1 MLLNKRIVLGT
12 LLIMGILAILLSYPL
27 DSANAASGTK
37 DATPLQPIIDG
48 SKSGEVLVLEPGM
61 YAGPVSIDKSISIR
75 GDSSVTVLNSE
86 AESTITIRSD
96 GVTLQGFTVQHFT
109 NEPTAAIQVEGDRV
123 EIRDLDIQS
132 QSFGIVLRGSVD
144 GLIHSNTISWAGPE
158 SASSGQK
165 GNGIDLYN
173 SHRNHIENNKIKG
186 MRDGIYL
193 ENSRNLTVRGNTLLH
208 TRYGIHCMYI
218 DGSSVVDNVGEN
230 NSTGAMIMGVKNTV
244 VSGNSFRKQSENV
257 HSQGILLYDVHRSTI
272 QNNVVEG
279 NRVGMNIAES
289 SGNEIRRNAVL
300 RNFIGIQLVLA
311 EDNQFIRNQFV
322 SNVIE
327 ASAMDSRNNE
337 MKENYWDSFQGLDLN
352 DDGISELSYE
362 INPFY
367 EQVVNRNSAYQLFFQ
382 SPGMLFMSSLFT
394 EGKEEWAT
402 DRSPLISMKAESLAA
417 ETGAQAVKETTEVW
431 IIGCILLGMATFIMI
446 YTGVL
451 RK

>member
-1 MLLNKRIVLGT
+1 MMLNGRIVLGML
-12 LLIMGILAILLSYPL
+12 LLIGILAIPLSYPL
-27 DSANAASGTK
+27 DTAKAAPEIK
-37 DATPLQPIIDG
+37 DAIPLQPFIDG
-48 SKSGEVLVLEPGM
+48 SESGEVLVLEPGM

-75 GDSSVTVLNSE
+75 GDSSVTVLNTD

-96 GVTLQGFTVQHFT
+96 GVTLQGFTVQHLT
-109 NEPTAAIQVEGDRV
+109 NEPTAAIQVEGDHV
-123 EIRDLDIQS
+123 EITGLDIQS

-144 GLIHSNTISWAGPE
+144 GLIHSNTISWAGPK

-173 SHRNHIENNKIKG
+173 SHRTQIEDNQMTG

-193 ENSRNLTVRGNTLLH
+193 ENSRNLTVKGNTLLH
-208 TRYGIHCMYI
+208 NRYGIHCMYI

-230 NSTGAMIMGVKNTV
+230 NSTGAMVMGVKNTV

-257 HSQGILLYDVHRSTI
+257 HSQGILLYDVQLSRI

-289 SGNEIRRNAVL
+289 SGNEIRGNAVL

-311 EDNQFIRNQFV
+311 EDNQFTRNQFV

-327 ASAMDSRNNE
+327 ASAMDSQNNE

-382 SPGMLFMSSLFT
+382 SPGMLFMSNLFT
-394 EGKEEWAT
+394 EGKEEWTT
-402 DRSPLISMKAESLAA
+402 DRSPLMSMKAESLTA
-417 ETGAQAVKETTEVW
+417 ETGAQSVKETTEVW

>member
-1 MLLNKRIVLGT
+1 MMLNERIVIGI
-12 LLIMGILAILLSYPL
+12 LLIMGILAIPLSYPL
-27 DSANAASGTK
+27 DSANAAPGTK
-37 DATPLQPIIDG
+37 GAIPLQPIIDG
-48 SKSGEVLVLEPGM
+48 SIPGEVLVLEPGM
-61 YAGPVSIDKSISIR
+61 YSGPVSIDKNISIR
-75 GDSSVTVLNSE
+75 GDSSVTVLNTE
-86 AESTITIRSD
+86 AEATITIRSD
-96 GVTLQGFTVQHFT
+96 EVTLQGFTVQHLT

-123 EIRDLDIQS
+123 EIRGLDIQS

-144 GLIHSNTISWAGPE
+144 GLIHSNYISWAGSE

-173 SHRNHIENNKIKG
+173 SHRNHIEDNQITG

-193 ENSRNLTVRGNTLLH
+193 ENSRNLTVKGNTLLH

-230 NSTGAMIMGVKNTV
+230 NSTGAMVMGVKNTV

-257 HSQGILLYDVHRSTI
+257 HSQGILLYDVQQSSIH
-272 QNNVVEG
+272 NNVVEG

-289 SGNEIRRNAVL
+289 SGNEIRSNAVL

-311 EDNQFIRNQFV
+311 EDNQFVRNQFV

-382 SPGMLFMSSLFT
+382 SPGMIFMSNLFT
-394 EGKEEWAT
+394 EGKQEWTT
-402 DRSPLISMKAESLAA
+402 DRSPLMSMKAESLTTK
-417 ETGAQAVKETTEVW
+417 TGAQAVKETTEVW
-431 IIGCILLGMATFIMI
+431 IIGCILLGMASFIMI
-446 YTGVL
+446 YMGGL

>member
-1 MLLNKRIVLGT
+1 MMFRERIVLSML
-12 LLIMGILAILLSYPL
+12 LLIGILVIPLSYPL
-27 DSANAASGTK
+27 ETANAAPETK
-37 DATPLQPIIDG
+37 DAIPLQPIIDVA
-48 SKSGEVLVLEPGM
+48 KPGEVLVLEPGI
-61 YAGPVSIDKSISIR
+61 YSGPVSIDKNISIR
-75 GDSSVTVLNSE
+75 GDSSVMVLNTE

-96 GVTLQGFTVQHFT
+96 GVTLQGFTVQHLT

-123 EIRDLDIQS
+123 EITGLDIQS

-144 GLIHSNTISWAGPE
+144 GLIHSNKISWAGPE

-173 SHRNHIENNKIKG
+173 SHRTHIEDNKIMG

-193 ENSRNLTVRGNTLLH
+193 ENSRNLTVKANTLLH

-218 DGSSVVDNVGEN
+218 DGSSVVDNVGVN
-230 NSTGAMIMGVKNTV
+230 NSTGAMVMGVKNTV
-244 VSGNSFRKQSENV
+244 VSGNSFRKQNENV
-257 HSQGILLYDVHRSTI
+257 HSQGILLYDVQQSSVH
-272 QNNVVEG
+272 NNVVEG

-289 SGNEIRRNAVL
+289 SGNEIRGNAVL

-311 EDNQFIRNQFV
+311 EGNQFTRNQFI

-352 DDGISELSYE
+352 DDGISELSYG

-382 SPGMLFMSSLFT
+382 SPGMIFMSNLFT
-394 EGKEEWAT
+394 EGKAEWT
-402 DRSPLISMKAESLAA
+402 SDRSPLMNMEAESLTTK
-417 ETGAQAVKETTEVW
+417 TGTQAIKESTGVW
-431 IIGCILLGMATFIMI
+431 IIGCILLGLATFIMI
-446 YTGVL
+446 NMGVL

>member
-1 MLLNKRIVLGT
+1 MLNKRIVLGI

-27 DSANAASGTK
+27 DAANAASGTK
-37 DATPLQPIIDG
+37 EATPLQPLIDG
-48 SKSGEVLVLEPGM
+48 SKPGEVLVLEPGM

-75 GDSSVTVLNSE
+75 GDSSVTVLNTE

-96 GVTLQGFTVQHFT
+96 GVALQGFTIQHLT

-144 GLIHSNTISWAGPE
+144 GLIHSNNISWAGSE

-173 SHRNHIENNKIKG
+173 SHRNTIEENQITG

-193 ENSRNLTVRGNTLLH
+193 ENSRNLTVKGNTLLH

-230 NSTGAMIMGVKNTV
+230 NSTGAMVMGVKNTV

-257 HSQGILLYDVHRSTI
+257 HSQGILLYDVQRSSI
-272 QNNVVEG
+272 HNNVVEG

-289 SGNEIRRNAVL
+289 SGNEIRSNAVL

-311 EDNQFIRNQFV
+311 EDNQFTRNQFV

-394 EGKEEWAT
+394 EGKEEWTT
-402 DRSPLISMKAESLAA
+402 DRSPLMSMKAESLTT
-417 ETGAQAVKETTEVW
+417 ETGAQAVKETIEVW

-446 YTGVL
+446 YMGGL